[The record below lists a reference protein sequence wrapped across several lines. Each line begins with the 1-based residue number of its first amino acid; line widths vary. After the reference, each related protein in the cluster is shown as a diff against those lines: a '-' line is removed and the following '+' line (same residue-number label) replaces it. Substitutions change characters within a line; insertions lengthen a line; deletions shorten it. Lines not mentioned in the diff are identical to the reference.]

1 MITEQQ
7 KQQVLQQGMSLEKV
21 EEQIRN
27 FKNEF
32 PKLQIQ
38 APAAVG
44 NGIKALSQEEL
55 KQFISI
61 YERLSPHKE
70 IVKFVPAS
78 GAASRMFK
86 DLYAFLE
93 AEGDEIQQDA
103 FVRKFFDELANFAFY
118 QDLEKSLSKQGSS
131 IQEALR
137 EK

>member
-7 KQQVLQQGMSLEKV
+7 KQKVLQQGMSLEKV

-27 FKNEF
+27 FKSDF

-44 NGIKALSQEEL
+44 NGIKALSEEEL
-55 KQFISI
+55 EQFRSI
-61 YERLSPHKE
+61 YRRMSPDKE

-93 AEGDEIQQDA
+93 AEDDDIHQDA
-103 FVRKFFDELANFAFY
+103 FVRKFFDGLSNFAF
-118 QDLEKSLSKQGSS
+118 
-131 IQEALR
+131 
-137 EK
+137 

>member
-38 APAAVG
+38 ASAAVG
-44 NGIKALSQEEL
+44 SGIKALSEEEL
-55 KQFISI
+55 EQFISI
-61 YERLSPHKE
+61 YERTSPSKE

-93 AEGDEIQQDA
+93 AEGDDIDQDG
-103 FVRKFFDELANFAFY
+103 FMRKFFDRLPKFAFY
-118 QDLEKSLSKQGSS
+118 QDLDRSL
-131 IQEALR
+131 
-137 EK
+137 